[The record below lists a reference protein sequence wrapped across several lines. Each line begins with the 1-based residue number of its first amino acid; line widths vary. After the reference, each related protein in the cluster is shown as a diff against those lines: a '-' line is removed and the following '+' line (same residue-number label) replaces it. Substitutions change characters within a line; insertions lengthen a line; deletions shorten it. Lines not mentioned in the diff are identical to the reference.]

1 MGIPSDWGGTS
12 TTRRCL
18 LVFTSISFCHLAR
31 AQLFAARDLSSLEP
45 QGSSVSECSLS
56 CCRIYHPSETQHL
69 FFTRGWFG
77 HCANLQME
85 EGFFIRHQ
93 NIPFLGAYYYC
104 ASASGLRSFFFHLFR
119 NYATTRCLCKYFPPQ
134 QSWQH
139 CCISIR
145 RPELQKVLGSK
156 WVAVHIA
163 LPTAASQ

>member
-104 ASASGLRSFFFHLFR
+104 ASASGLRSFFFTFSGTMLLLGVC
-119 NYATTRCLCKYFPPQ
+119 A
-134 QSWQH
+134 S
-139 CCISIR
+139 ISHR
-145 RPELQKVLGSK
+145 SKVDS
-156 WVAVHIA
+156 
-163 LPTAASQ
+163 TAASPFAGQSFKRSLGPSG

>member
-1 MGIPSDWGGTS
+1 MGIPSDGGGTS
-12 TTRRCL
+12 TTPR
-18 LVFTSISFCHLAR
+18 CHLAR
-31 AQLFAARDLSSLEP
+31 AQLFATRDLSSLEP

-56 CCRIYHPSETQHL
+56 SCRIYHPSETQHL

-77 HCANLQME
+77 HCANLRME

-93 NIPFLGAYYYC
+93 NMPYAGAYYYC
-104 ASASGLRSFFFHLFR
+104 ASASGLRGFFHLFR

-156 WVAVHIA
+156 WVAVRIA
-163 LPTAASQ
+163 FPTAASQ